1 MPGRA
6 TPLLVVL
13 ALLVS
18 GCAGT
23 LGPEVGAGP
32 TPNRTPQVPGL
43 SEAGIEDAGALVDRH
58 EAELE
63 GRSYTLRTTVTL
75 VRTDTGERSR
85 IVRELRADPESGRQ
99 SFVQRAEGRFPD
111 ALGPQDGIVGYS
123 DGNETV
129 AVFEDGPR
137 TIRSRYP
144 YVLNWNLFDGDD
156 VVYFVDDLPASSVE
170 RTEYDGWIAYR
181 VEATEPANASALER
195 TSAAMTVDSFG
206 LVRHFRLETTP
217 WRWSHLERDYWLPWD
232 RLEVTVEYRDLGTTA
247 VDRPAGLPG
256 PDAGAGANVTA

>member
-1 MPGRA
+1 MAGRA
-6 TPLLVVL
+6 AVALVTL
-13 ALLVS
+13 ALVVS

-23 LGPEVGAGP
+23 LGPGAAPGP
-32 TPNRTPQVPGL
+32 TPVETVTVPGL
-43 SEAGIEDAGALVDRH
+43 SDAGIEDAGRLVDGH

-63 GRSYTLRTTVTL
+63 GRSYTLVSTVTL
-75 VRTDTGERSR
+75 VRTDTGERAR
-85 IVRELRADPESGRQ
+85 IVRELRVDPGNDRQ
-99 SFVQRAEGRFPD
+99 SFVQRAEGRFPY
-111 ALGPQDGIVGYS
+111 ALGPQDEIAGYS

-156 VVYFVDDLPASSVE
+156 VVYFVDDLSATSVE

-181 VEATEPANASALER
+181 IEATEPTNASALAR

-217 WRWSHLERDYWLPWD
+217 WRWSHLGRSYWLPWD
-232 RLEVTVEYRDLGTTA
+232 RLEVTVEYRDLGNTT
-247 VDRPAGLPG
+247 VERPADLPG
-256 PDAGAGANVTA
+256 PDPDAGANATA